1 MNEDL
6 RCPHDG
12 RLLMKSF
19 DMPIE
24 IASTGALIVGGV
36 LEIKCPRCKRVTVF
50 TVADENDHLTSNL
63 NVV

>member
-1 MNEDL
+1 MYTDL

-12 RLLMKSF
+12 RLLLKSF

-36 LEIKCPRCKRVTVF
+36 LEIKCPRCKRVTVY
-50 TVADENDHLTSNL
+50 TINDVPDLTGNL
-63 NVV
+63 NVI